1 MKIIKLK
8 YKIICIGV
16 MIFCIMMV
24 GCTRKKETTEE
35 DWTKDKIMANT
46 VFAGEDWGNSI
57 VENKKN
63 IFYIKSDG
71 KIVRFNKQNKKKKV
85 IVKLK
90 ENKEDEHISSLT
102 LYDGTLYLQ

>member
-1 MKIIKLK
+1 
-8 YKIICIGV
+8 

-24 GCTRKKETTEE
+24 GCTRKKEKTAE
-35 DWTKDKIMANT
+35 DWTQDKIMENT

-63 IFYIKSDG
+63 IFYIRSDG
-71 KIVRFNKQNKKKKV
+71 KIVRFDKQNKKKEV

-90 ENKEDEHISSLT
+90 ENKEHSCNS
-102 LYDGTLYLQ
+102 